1 MKTTLNK
8 REDGIRAA
16 DSAIESLRFNRRVIR
31 YEVDDSTPVNLMEKI
46 ESQDPDLAI
55 IRIPTHR
62 LDVLNELFRTFENV
76 YLRDCIVTYMA
87 DLVEIG
93 RSTDIVDTG
102 LRIVKA
108 SQQHSAD
115 LDRIVRD
122 SFYGYKNHYSH
133 NPNLEE
139 FDLIPAYQ
147 EWAQSCLLERN
158 KTCFLFFS
166 SDVLCG
172 FFAAQTTGP
181 VYRGLL
187 SGVTPNYREKGV
199 FREIIRAIKL
209 AFLADRAFRLVTSV
223 LLENRAVHKVLLDEG
238 FTSTNSFF
246 TVHVNLRVSYKNPTN
261 AISLCN

>member
-1 MKTTLNK
+1 
-8 REDGIRAA
+8 
-16 DSAIESLRFNRRVIR
+16 
-31 YEVDDSTPVNLMEKI
+31 
-46 ESQDPDLAI
+46 
-55 IRIPTHR
+55 
-62 LDVLNELFRTFENV
+62 
-76 YLRDCIVTYMA
+76 MA
-87 DLVEIG
+87 DLAEVEKP
-93 RSTDIVDTG
+93 TDLPDTE

-108 SQQHSAD
+108 SQQDSAD

-122 SFYGYKNHYSH
+122 SFCGYRNHYSH
-133 NPNLEE
+133 NPDLEE
-139 FDLIPAYQ
+139 FHLIPAYQ

-238 FTSTNSFF
+238 FTTTNSFF